1 MKLVTAAI
9 LRRGD
14 AVLLTRRAPG
24 EKVAGYWEFPGGK
37 VDPGETS
44 EVALARELLEELSLV
59 CTIGTKV
66 AESEYH
72 YPHGAFIIQ
81 AYEAVI
87 ESGTVALSVHDRAE
101 WVAIG
106 DLLGYQL
113 APADIPIAPALGA
126 S

>member
-24 EKVAGYWEFPGGK
+24 EKVAGFWEFPGGK
-37 VDPGETS
+37 VDPGETP
-44 EVALARELLEELSLV
+44 EVSLARELFEELSLV
-59 CTIGTKV
+59 CAIGLKV
-66 AESEYH
+66 AESEYQ
-72 YPHGAFIIQ
+72 YAHGEFIIQ

-87 ESGTVALSVHDRAE
+87 ESGTLALSVHDRAE
-101 WVAIG
+101 WVEIG

-113 APADIPIAPALGA
+113 APADVPIARVLGA
-126 S
+126 